1 MLATSAVVGAVTSA
15 TVAESLVDI
24 VVTSEAAA
32 SPVCA
37 DDALSSMAGVEDSRN
52 AVPLMASSIVVV
64 TSDTAAPG
72 TVDAEVSG
80 VKGEGDRESVLLS
93 ADAGKSSAGAV
104 TSYGRDG
111 APVASLASL
120 AVTVVAALSG
130 VVTASAPAA
139 ASVVSVTFVSTDTLT
154 SGGAADVTSA
164 TSLITTTFD
173 DAPSLAVASVEGG
186 AALVV
191 VLSPGGVELVGT
203 GGWSPSAEAWSGA
216 AVEGTEARQHDV
228 SKKMMLSTL
237 PTILTYRM
245 LNIFHTS
252 ELHVSKNISCVS

>member
-15 TVAESLVDI
+15 TVAVSLVDI
-24 VVTSEAAA
+24 VVTSEAAV

-37 DDALSSMAGVEDSRN
+37 DDALSSMVAVEDSRN
-52 AVPLMASSIVVV
+52 SVPLMASSIVVV

-72 TVDAEVSG
+72 TVDAEVSE
-80 VKGEGDRESVLLS
+80 VKGEGERESVLLS

-104 TSYGRDG
+104 TSNGLDG

-120 AVTVVAALSG
+120 ASLAFGVTVAAALSG

-139 ASVVSVTFVSTDTLT
+139 ASVASVIFVSIFTTDTLT

-164 TSLITTTFD
+164 TSLTTTTFD
-173 DAPSLAVASVEGG
+173 AAPSLAVASVAGG

-191 VLSPGGVELVGT
+191 VLSLDGVELVGT

-216 AVEGTEARQHDV
+216 AVEVTETRQHDV
-228 SKKMMLSTL
+228 S
-237 PTILTYRM
+237 
-245 LNIFHTS
+245 
-252 ELHVSKNISCVS
+252 